1 MRSMKLCL
9 FSLAAWMAAALPF
22 ATPSQ
27 AQAWPTRTVKFI
39 VPFGPGA
46 GADIGGRL
54 FAERLRKSG
63 ASRW

>member
-1 MRSMKLCL
+1 MPLIRFFVAVIAL
-9 FSLAAWMAAALPF
+9 LAALQTQAA
-22 ATPSQ
+22 Q
-27 AQAWPTRTVKFI
+27 AQNWPTRPVKFI

-54 FAERLRKSG
+54 FAEKLSQKW